1 MVSAQFLSNLSL
13 GLKSY
18 QGNPFRFAPIGVSP
32 GLRLG
37 ETDADGDEA
46 TGA

>member
-1 MVSAQFLSNLSL
+1 MPQSNHLNL

-18 QGNPFRFAPIGVSP
+18 QGSPFRFAPVGVGP

-46 TGA
+46 TGALA